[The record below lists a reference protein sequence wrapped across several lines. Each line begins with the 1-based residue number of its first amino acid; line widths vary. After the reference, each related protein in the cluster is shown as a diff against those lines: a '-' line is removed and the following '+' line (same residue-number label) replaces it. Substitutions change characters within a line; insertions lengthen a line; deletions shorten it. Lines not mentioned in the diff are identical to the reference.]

1 MKSENPTGTAGTDID
16 SSTNPSIPQSLN
28 PSIPQSSHP
37 SIPPTVKGLALVS
50 LFNDFASEMV
60 YPLLPAYVVGTL
72 GGSATTLGALDGAA
86 DLTAAAT
93 KWISGRLAD
102 RAGWQ
107 RPLIL
112 LGYASAILVRP
123 LMAVA
128 NAAWQVVGFR
138 VLDRVGKGL
147 RTPPRDALIAE
158 VTPPELHGRAFGL
171 HRAADHFGSIPGSL
185 LAWWLLAHA
194 VNVRTVLQWSAL
206 PGLFAVL
213 ILLFT
218 LRRAVVPARTA
229 ATKPAV
235 DSSGRTFWVPV
246 LALAALVLFR
256 LPETLLLLRLQ
267 DVGVAVPTIPL
278 IWAGLHV
285 VRTLSSYPGGWF
297 SDHLG
302 QRGIVATGGLLFSA
316 GVFTMGLNRG
326 VVLAVVAFLALG
338 FVAGLTESA
347 ERALVAR
354 LAPRRTGRGF
364 GAYHAVTG
372 VAALPA
378 ALGFG
383 LLYQHAGASI
393 ALWASAAGMFA
404 AALAWLGIPQPVRTA

>member
-1 MKSENPTGTAGTDID
+1 MTSSHPNIPT
-16 SSTNPSIPQSLN
+16 SSHPNIPT
-28 PSIPQSSHP
+28 SSHP

-72 GGSATTLGALDGAA
+72 GGTATTLGALDGAA
-86 DLTAAAT
+86 DLTAAVT

-102 RAGWQ
+102 RRGWQ
-107 RPLIL
+107 KPLII

-128 NAAWQVVGFR
+128 SAAWQVVGFR

-158 VTPPELHGRAFGL
+158 VTPRDVQGRAFGL

-185 LAWWLLAHA
+185 LAWWLLSEA
-194 VNVRTVLQWSAL
+194 VDVRKVLQWSAV
-206 PGLFAVL
+206 PGLVAMLVL
-213 ILLFT
+213 MVT
-218 LRRAVVPARTA
+218 LRRTTSREPVAPPAA
-229 ATKPAV
+229 SVDAT
-235 DSSGRTFWVPV
+235 GQTFWAPV
-246 LALAALVLFR
+246 LALATLVLCR

-267 DVGVAVPTIPL
+267 NLGVAVPMIPL
-278 IWAGLHV
+278 VWAGLHV
-285 VRTLSSYPGGWF
+285 VRTASSYPGGWLT
-297 SDHLG
+297 DRTG
-302 QRGIVATGGLLFSA
+302 QRSLVAAGGLLFAA
-316 GVFTMGLNRG
+316 GAFAMGLNVG
-326 VVLAVVAFLALG
+326 VGLAVAAFLTLG
-338 FVAGLTESA
+338 LVAGLTESA

-372 VAALPA
+372 LAALPA
-378 ALGFG
+378 AVGFG
-383 LLYQHAGASI
+383 VLYQHAGAPV
-393 ALWASAAGMFA
+393 ALRVSAATMVVAVLFWLTVPQPRA
-404 AALAWLGIPQPVRTA
+404 AA